1 MSTLRYAA
9 RARNIK
15 NTPKINEDP
24 KDALIREYLEEI
36 ELLKKQLGG
45 SAKSLGSEGTIESQ
59 TSEELAAE
67 LEKAREREKELSEKE
82 AEILAM
88 KIKMKEME
96 ELMLHRE
103 KESPELE
110 QMAKKRRLEKKKI
123 MKN

>member
-24 KDALIREYLEEI
+24 KDVLIREYLEEI
-36 ELLKKQLGG
+36 ELLKKQMGG
-45 SAKSLGSEGTIESQ
+45 SAKSPGSEGTIESQ